1 MRRINAKVIAV
12 GLLTAGFLL
21 ALAAVVAA
29 SISAGDSSPP
39 PAHPAHRTAK
49 VQKV

>member
-1 MRRINAKVIAV
+1 MRRINAKAIAV

-21 ALAAVVAA
+21 GMAAIVAA
-29 SISAGDSSPP
+29 GERSPL

-49 VQKV
+49 VQKI